1 MKKRLTILALLTALL
16 LPCLPARAGWNPLD
30 VATDGKGIVVYA
42 SSSGGKQA
50 GILYNGYNDSL
61 SLEDTNGLYSCGLTM
76 DYTVWLDQDKAEKN
90 QPRGDEIDWYGDAW
104 IDQMPSDMF
113 LAEVT
118 QPDAPLYTT
127 PGHKTLAARHAA
139 GTLIMVC
146 GEFGDDY
153 FVRFDGNGFRGGFM
167 PKSALKKIGTLT
179 YRQANYIS
187 EKWGLTDAREA
198 TVYTDGG
205 PIAIGASATGYS
217 AFDPIVLE
225 NGKQVTVFRE
235 INGWAQL
242 SGGSFIESRF
252 LDPDGDHSVAYAT
265 VNTSGPLNRLNV
277 RRYPSTDAWVQVKL
291 CAGAR
296 VQVASHTDSW
306 AAVFIVGQ
314 GGGEKESGSVQ
325 MKYLAFG
332 DAADKVKNGCVKVR
346 LTEELVTWHR
356 NIDFTFRRAGNRPA
370 FPERK
375 TLPAG
380 TELTVLG
387 VYDGYNIETD
397 DFDVFLCLTEE
408 GQTVNI
414 CNEGGILKPVGEGLD
429 LTAKAASNVR
439 MRVSPSKEA
448 EAIRTLNKGTRV
460 EVLLR
465 GEGWTM
471 VKYKDQ
477 TGYVM
482 SRYLSFP

>member
-277 RRYPSTDAWVQVKL
+277 RGYPSTDAWVQVKL
-291 CAGAR
+291 CAGAQ
-296 VQVASHTDSW
+296 VQVASHTDDW
-306 AAVFIVGQ
+306 AAVLIVGPE
-314 GGGEKESGSVQ
+314 GGEEESGSVQ
-325 MKYLAFG
+325 MKYLVFG
-332 DAADKVKNGCVKVR
+332 DDTQIKNGCVRVR
-346 LTEELVTWHR
+346 LTEDRYEDQYRYDKKQL
-356 NIDFTFRRAGNRPA
+356 
-370 FPERK
+370 
-375 TLPAG
+375 LPAG

-387 VYDGYNIETD
+387 VNDGYDIERD
-397 DFDVFLCLTEE
+397 NCDCFLCLTED
-408 GQTVNI
+408 GRTVMIFNDSGVL
-414 CNEGGILKPVGEGLD
+414 EPVGEGLGV
-429 LTAKAASNVR
+429 TAKAASNVR
-439 MRVSPSKEA
+439 MRVSPSKDA
-448 EAIRTLNKGTRV
+448 EVIRTLDKGTKV

-465 GEGWTM
+465 GEGWTL

>member
-50 GILYNGYNDSL
+50 GILYNGYSDSL

-90 QPRGDEIDWYGDAW
+90 QPRGDEIDWYGAAW

-167 PKSALKKIGTLT
+167 PKSAMKKIGTLT

-291 CAGAR
+291 CAGAQ
-296 VQVASHTDSW
+296 VQVASHTDDW
-306 AAVFIVGQ
+306 AAVLIVGPE
-314 GGGEKESGSVQ
+314 GGEEESGSVQ
-325 MKYLAFG
+325 MKYLVFG
-332 DAADKVKNGCVKVR
+332 DDTQIKNGCVRVR
-346 LTEELVTWHR
+346 LTEDRYEDQYRSDKKQL
-356 NIDFTFRRAGNRPA
+356 
-370 FPERK
+370 
-375 TLPAG
+375 LPAG

-387 VYDGYNIETD
+387 VYDGYDIERD
-397 DFDVFLCLTEE
+397 NSDRFLCLTED
-408 GQTVNI
+408 GRTVMIWNDSGVF
-414 CNEGGILKPVGEGLD
+414 EPVGEGLGV
-429 LTAKAASNVR
+429 TAKAASNVR
-439 MRVSPSKEA
+439 MRVSPSKDA
-448 EAIRTLNKGTRV
+448 EVIRTLDKGTKV

-465 GEGWTM
+465 GEGWTL

>member
-1 MKKRLTILALLTALL
+1 
-16 LPCLPARAGWNPLD
+16 
-30 VATDGKGIVVYA
+30 
-42 SSSGGKQA
+42 
-50 GILYNGYNDSL
+50 
-61 SLEDTNGLYSCGLTM
+61 
-76 DYTVWLDQDKAEKN
+76 
-90 QPRGDEIDWYGDAW
+90 
-104 IDQMPSDMF
+104 MF

-291 CAGAR
+291 CAGAQ
-296 VQVASHTDSW
+296 VQVASHTDDW
-306 AAVFIVGQ
+306 AAVLIVGPE
-314 GGGEKESGSVQ
+314 GGEEESGSVQ
-325 MKYLAFG
+325 MKYLVFG
-332 DAADKVKNGCVKVR
+332 DDTQIKNGCVRVR
-346 LTEELVTWHR
+346 LTEDRYYEDQYRYDKKQLR
-356 NIDFTFRRAGNRPA
+356 
-370 FPERK
+370 
-375 TLPAG
+375 PAG

-387 VYDGYNIETD
+387 VNDGYDIERD
-397 DFDVFLCLTEE
+397 NCDCFLCLTED

-414 CNEGGILKPVGEGLD
+414 CNEGGILEPVGEGLG

-439 MRVSPSKEA
+439 MRVSPSKDA
-448 EAIRTLNKGTRV
+448 EVIRTLDKGTKV

-465 GEGWTM
+465 GEGWTL

>member
-153 FVRFDGNGFRGGFM
+153 FVRFDRDGFRGGFM
-167 PKSALKKIGTLT
+167 PKSALKKIGALT

-291 CAGAR
+291 CAGTQ
-296 VQVASHTDSW
+296 VQVASHTDDW
-306 AAVFIVGQ
+306 AAVLIVGPE
-314 GGGEKESGSVQ
+314 GGEEESGSVQ
-325 MKYLAFG
+325 MKYLVFG
-332 DAADKVKNGCVKVR
+332 DDTQIKNGCVRVR
-346 LTEELVTWHR
+346 LTEDRYEDQYRYDKKQL
-356 NIDFTFRRAGNRPA
+356 
-370 FPERK
+370 
-375 TLPAG
+375 LPAG
-380 TELTVLG
+380 MVLTVLG
-387 VYDGYNIETD
+387 VYGGYNIETD
-397 DFDVFLCLTEE
+397 DSDRFLCLTED
-408 GQTVNI
+408 GRTVMIWNDSGVL
-414 CNEGGILKPVGEGLD
+414 EPVGEGLGV
-429 LTAKAASNVR
+429 TAKAASNVR
-439 MRVSPSKEA
+439 MRVSPSKDA
-448 EAIRTLNKGTRV
+448 EVIRTLDKGTKV

-465 GEGWTM
+465 GEGWTL